1 MLTGRLMTQKKLS
14 GEEFKVYVSTH
25 PFGSV
30 NPEPLEILDRRDIDL
45 KLNEYGRKITPDE
58 LCGHLAGK
66 DALIAGTEVI
76 DAAVL
81 DCAPGLK
88 IIARVGIGLDNIDF
102 DEVNRRGIVLTYTP
116 EAVSQAVAEL
126 TIANMLNLARSV
138 INIHMAVKSRAW
150 RRIIG
155 FEIMGKTVGLIG
167 FGRVGQRVARI
178 LKAFGCRVIVN
189 DLAPD
194 QEMAGRLGVELCSK
208 DLVYRES
215 DIISLHVP
223 LTPLTIGLITADEIG
238 MMKPNACL
246 VNTSRGGIVD
256 EQALYEA
263 LESARIAGAAVDV
276 YETEPYSGP
285 LCDLDNIILTAHS
298 GSCSTEARYLM
309 ELGAAREIEHFVDG
323 KSPIC
328 PVPPSVIKMER
339 STREAAITLEWQDI
353 FNVTD
358 MRSESDYMLYR
369 SRWCQ
374 YPAHNIVGQWPL
386 NIDIELVHNPLEA
399 YRDAQVNDYFQS
411 PKSNGA
417 VLMEMSLFEKIIDQY
432 ATIPDPTAI
441 KLGVRG
447 CAADHDEFGQM
458 LAMVHQAG
466 CIETI
471 SSIALSHMESLDT
484 SVLDA
489 MVNHRLNVLNIYL
502 DTLDDN
508 DIPFDVLAEIRKR
521 KSVGDSPFPA
531 LRVVG
536 KLTCRDR
543 KKADNLVALWSHWAD
558 AVALSSP
565 LGRGRRTD
573 LDNWDCSRLWQRIMI
588 SAEGVILPCSFD
600 LAEEFP
606 LGRFPDISIQQAW
619 LGEKMTRLRAAH
631 APNSDHCRSCA
642 RRRRRLLETWSDL
655 PA

>member
-1 MLTGRLMTQKKLS
+1 MTGKPMTQ
-14 GEEFKVYVSTH
+14 EEQSSDKFKVFVSTH

-30 NPEPLEILDRRDIDL
+30 NSEPLDILDRSDISL
-45 KLNEYGRKITPDE
+45 ELNAYGRKITPDE
-58 LCGHLAGK
+58 LREHLGGK
-66 DALIAGTEVI
+66 DGLIAGTEII

-102 DEVNRRGIVLTYTP
+102 DEVNLRGIVLTYTP

-126 TIANMLNLARSV
+126 TIAQMLNLARSIV
-138 INIHMAVKSRAW
+138 NIHTGVKSGAW

-167 FGRVGQRVARI
+167 FGRVGQRVAKI
-178 LKAFGCRVIVN
+178 LRGFGCRVLVN

-194 QEMAGRLGVELCSK
+194 QEMASRLGVELGSK

-215 DIISLHVP
+215 DIISLHIP
-223 LTPLTIGLITADEIG
+223 RTPLTVGLITADEIG
-238 MMKPNACL
+238 MMKPTACL
-246 VNTSRGGIVD
+246 INTSRGGIVD
-256 EQALYEA
+256 EAALCEA
-263 LESARIAGAAVDV
+263 LASGQLASAAVDV

-285 LCDLDNIILTAHS
+285 LQDLDNVVLTAHS

-309 ELGAAREIEHFVDG
+309 ELDAAREIEHFVDG

-328 PVPPSVIKMER
+328 PVPPSVITMER
-339 STREAAITLEWQDI
+339 STSEAAVTLEWQDI
-353 FNVTD
+353 FNVTSA
-358 MRSESDYMLYR
+358 RSESDYMLYR

-386 NIDIELVHNPLEA
+386 NIDIELVHNPIEA
-399 YRDAQVNDYFQS
+399 HRDARIDDYFQS
-411 PKSNGA
+411 PRSDGT

-447 CAADHDEFGQM
+447 CAADHDEFGRM
-458 LAMVHQAG
+458 LDMVRHAG

-471 SSIALSHMESLDT
+471 SSIALSHMGSLDPAT
-484 SVLDA
+484 LDA
-489 MVNHRLNVLNIYL
+489 MVDNRLDVLNIYL
-502 DTLDDN
+502 DTLDEN
-508 DIPFDVLAEIRKR
+508 DIPFEVLAEIRKR
-521 KSVGDSPFPA
+521 KSVAGRPQPT

-543 KKADNLVALWSHWAD
+543 DKADDLVALWSHWAD

-565 LGRGRRTD
+565 SVGDRGVDHIRS
-573 LDNWDCSRLWQRIMI
+573 WDCSRLWQRIMI

-600 LAEEFP
+600 IAEEFP
-606 LGRFPDISIQQAW
+606 LGRFGDISIQQAW
-619 LGEKMTRLRAAH
+619 IGEKMTRLRAAH
-631 APNSDHCRSCA
+631 APNSDHCRPCA
-642 RRRRRLLETWSDL
+642 QRRGELLETWSDMQD
-655 PA
+655 